1 MELKIL
7 KALLESCFQAILQ
20 VAIIMRSNKME
31 NSHFG
36 YFELLFII
44 VSLTSVSI
52 ACSKN
57 INIEIH
63 FMNKSHLESNL
74 PVTSMNTVLYFII
87 IMPRI
92 WSWALI
98 WSYYSA
104 LITGGKS
111 LTKYNVPKATTLRE
125 TFMFSVIII
134 IHQFTNFCISYHH
147 HAKHNQGVTAKEWTA
162 GDFAV
167 SILDGMTSKICPIFP
182 RTMLKMA
189 IGSTIILVVTLGNM
203 ILFPWYLYNVMT
215 SNTY

>member
-31 NSHFG
+31 NSNFG
-36 YFELLFII
+36 YFELMFII

-63 FMNKSHLESNL
+63 FMNRSHLESNL
-74 PVTSMNTVLYFII
+74 PVTCMNTLLYFFI

-104 LITGGKS
+104 LITGGK
-111 LTKYNVPKATTLRE
+111 TQTYKMYQCAITLRN
-125 TFMFSVIII
+125 TMIFAVIII
-134 IHQFTNFCISYHH
+134 IHQVTNFCISYYT
-147 HAKHNQGVTAKEWTA
+147 AKHNKGVTDKEWTA

-167 SILDGMTSKICPIFP
+167 SIMDGMTSKICPIFP

-189 IGSTIILVVTLGNM
+189 IGSTIVLVVVLGKM
-203 ILFPWYLYNVMT
+203 ILLFIQGHHITNSDIY
-215 SNTY
+215 